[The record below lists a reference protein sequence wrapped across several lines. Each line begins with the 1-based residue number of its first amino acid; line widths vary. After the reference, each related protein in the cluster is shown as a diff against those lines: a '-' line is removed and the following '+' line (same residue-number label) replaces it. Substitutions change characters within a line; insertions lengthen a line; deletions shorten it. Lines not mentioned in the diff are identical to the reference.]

1 MPGRKFATISL
12 VAALV
17 LAGMAPVSANER
29 SQQHH
34 STRVVE
40 NKKTEAAQSIKE
52 KDMQE
57 RAKTALLNS
66 SQIDSQELQR
76 NRGPIVSVGP
86 QARAF
91 QRIRDIAMAPTG

>member
-1 MPGRKFATISL
+1 MPGRNFATIGL
-12 VAALV
+12 IAALV
-17 LAGMAPVSANER
+17 LGGMAPVSANER
-29 SQQHH
+29 SRQH
-34 STRVVE
+34 STRTME
-40 NKKTEAAQSIKE
+40 NKKAESAQSVKE
-52 KDMQE
+52 KDRQE

-66 SQIDSQELQR
+66 SQIDLREFRL